1 MTLKKA
7 KPVIVKTD
15 IGSMRLPKIKTASWM
30 SCTCAMPNWD
40 LVRGSERLP
49 TQLAVRDYAEIPA
62 AARADAR
69 KLRTELI

>member
-1 MTLKKA
+1 MTLKKV

-15 IGSMRLPKIKTASWM
+15 SASMSWPKIETASWV

-40 LVRGSERLP
+40 SVRGSERLP

>member
-1 MTLKKA
+1 MTLKKV
-7 KPVIVKTD
+7 KPVIAKTD
-15 IGSMRLPKIKTASWM
+15 SANMSWPKIETASRV

-40 LVRGSERLP
+40 SVRGSERLP